1 MPLACFHVLCHLL
14 VFRMKFRGHLNTL
27 RFHSFQIEILRCV
40 CVWWLCSKGVPFTD
54 AELHA
59 MKAFIQK
66 QVDKIDEAL
75 EKNRQFLKNRQQK
88 RSQFLKNRQH
98 EGPEDDN
105 WDLEQAN
112 VLADVLAIA
121 RQERVAIAKE
131 DKEAKK
137 KLLKDMKDLK
147 DFYAGNLFAEKA
159 AAEEPEEE
167 PKAAAAGGGSCKSSC
182 WKAKGS
188 SCSCKRRIQQQQRM
202 SLNSSQKRSKALS
215 QLLED

>member
-1 MPLACFHVLCHLL
+1 M
-14 VFRMKFRGHLNTL
+14 
-27 RFHSFQIEILRCV
+27 
-40 CVWWLCSKGVPFTD
+40 LCSKGDKDDEQKKKDSGKSAGPVAKSP
-54 AELHA
+54 
-59 MKAFIQK
+59 KAFNKAKAKATIITK
-66 QVDKIDEAL
+66 HDDDYDEYMHEESSEAYISTDDLPDL
-75 EKNRQFLKNRQQK
+75 E
-88 RSQFLKNRQH
+88 SD
-98 EGPEDDN
+98 DDN
-105 WDLEQAN
+105 WGLVQAN
-112 VLADVLAIA
+112 AIS
-121 RQERVAIAKE
+121 KE

-188 SCSCKRRIQQQQRM
+188 SCSCMRRIQHQQRM

>member
-1 MPLACFHVLCHLL
+1 M
-14 VFRMKFRGHLNTL
+14 
-27 RFHSFQIEILRCV
+27 
-40 CVWWLCSKGVPFTD
+40 LCSKGDKDDEQKKKDSGKSAGPVAKSP
-54 AELHA
+54 
-59 MKAFIQK
+59 KAFNNYDCMTITK
-66 QVDKIDEAL
+66 HDDDYDEYML
-75 EKNRQFLKNRQQK
+75 EESSDDLPDLE
-88 RSQFLKNRQH
+88 S
-98 EGPEDDN
+98 EDDN

-159 AAEEPEEE
+159 AAEEPEEQ
-167 PKAAAAGGGSCKSSC
+167 PKASGSRAR
-182 WKAKGS
+182 W
-188 SCSCKRRIQQQQRM
+188 RRPHRSRSRENQQQRRWWK
-202 SLNSSQKRSKALS
+202 SSRSKRACLR

>member
-1 MPLACFHVLCHLL
+1 L
-14 VFRMKFRGHLNTL
+14 
-27 RFHSFQIEILRCV
+27 
-40 CVWWLCSKGVPFTD
+40 LCSKGDKDDEQKKKDSGKSAGPVAKSP
-54 AELHA
+54 
-59 MKAFIQK
+59 KAFNNYDCMTITK
-66 QVDKIDEAL
+66 HDDDYDEYML
-75 EKNRQFLKNRQQK
+75 EESSDDLPDLE
-88 RSQFLKNRQH
+88 S
-98 EGPEDDN
+98 EDDN

-188 SCSCKRRIQQQQRM
+188 SCSCMRRIQHQQRM